1 MIGAKEAR
9 AMFTKR
15 IEEINIKTAAEA
27 WMEDNL
33 DKKIR
38 QSSQTGFSSI
48 TVGIPLLYGM
58 YCAKTLKDLGY
69 YVQAH
74 GKHYENNKE
83 VLKVYI
89 SW

>member
-9 AMFTKR
+9 AMFSKH
-15 IEEINIKTAAEA
+15 IEETDIKAAAEA

-38 QSSQTGFSSI
+38 QSSQTGFSCI
-48 TVGIPLLYGM
+48 TVGIPPLYGM

-74 GKHYENNKE
+74 GKYYENDKE

>member
-15 IEEINIKTAAEA
+15 IEEINIKAAAEA

-48 TVGIPLLYGM
+48 TVEIPPLYGM

-74 GKHYENNKE
+74 GKHYENDKE

-89 SW
+89 GW

>member
-9 AMFTKR
+9 AMFSKH
-15 IEEINIKTAAEA
+15 IEETDIKAAAEA

-38 QSSQTGFSSI
+38 QSSQTGFSCI
-48 TVGIPLLYGM
+48 TVGIPPLYSM

-74 GKHYENNKE
+74 GKHYENDKE

>member
-15 IEEINIKTAAEA
+15 IEEINIKAAAEA

-48 TVGIPLLYGM
+48 TIGIPPLYGI
-58 YCAKTLKDLGY
+58 YCAKALKDLGY

-74 GKHYENNKE
+74 GKHYENDKE

>member
-9 AMFTKR
+9 ALFVKR
-15 IEEINIKTAAEA
+15 IEDNNIKAAAEA

-38 QSSQTGFSSI
+38 QSSQAGLSCI
-48 TVGIPLLYGM
+48 TVGILPLYGT
-58 YCAKTLKDLGY
+58 YCAKALKDLDY

-74 GKHYENNKE
+74 GKHYENDKE

>member
-9 AMFTKR
+9 AMFSKH
-15 IEEINIKTAAEA
+15 IEETNIKAAAEA

-38 QSSQTGFSSI
+38 QSSQTGFSCI
-48 TVGIPLLYGM
+48 TIGIPPLYGM

-74 GKHYENNKE
+74 GKHYENDKE

>member
-9 AMFTKR
+9 ALFSKHM
-15 IEEINIKTAAEA
+15 EEASNKAAAIA

-33 DKKIR
+33 DKQIR
-38 QSSQTGFSSI
+38 RSSENGFSSI
-48 TVGIPLLYGM
+48 TVGIPSLYGI

-69 YVQAH
+69 YVQVH
-74 GKHYENNKE
+74 GKHYENDKE